1 MHTCKARNHIKE
13 HTQFWNKFLVDWET
27 SDYLQVKGAHC
38 FIAFTKSEG
47 TEKEVAIDTHIW
59 KEDADR
65 QKQYGQIQMYNHA
78 TAAAVNNF
86 EVSIDNGHI

>member
-1 MHTCKARNHIKE
+1 MLDFEHRLLKPPSSLVHPLKSSKTMHTCKARNHIKE

-47 TEKEVAIDTHIW
+47 TEKEVAIDTHVI
-59 KEDADR
+59 
-65 QKQYGQIQMYNHA
+65 
-78 TAAAVNNF
+78 
-86 EVSIDNGHI
+86 